1 MPPAKRTHPGNL
13 DVEEHNTDVQNQLQL
28 YPTMLIPAHLILC
41 TSDV

>member
-28 YPTMLIPAHLILC
+28 YPTMCIPAHLILC